1 MERSVEL
8 KCVSVKIRVH
18 TYVATESKL
27 QRWHFFWLNLFLF
40 FLRRAEHVVKSF
52 QAHNALVF

>member
-18 TYVATESKL
+18 TDVATESKL

-40 FLRRAEHVVKSF
+40 FLRRAEHVRRILSGP
-52 QAHNALVF
+52 